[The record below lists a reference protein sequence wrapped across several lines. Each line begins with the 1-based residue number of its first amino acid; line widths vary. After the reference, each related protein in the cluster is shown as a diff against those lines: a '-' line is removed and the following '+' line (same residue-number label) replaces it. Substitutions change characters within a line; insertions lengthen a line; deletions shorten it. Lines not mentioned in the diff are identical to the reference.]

1 MPSGRAPR
9 PSVLRTPA
17 LGALAAAEVV
27 SSLGSR
33 MTYLALP
40 WFVLEGGNQLT
51 ALVGPAAA
59 GVLIAWIG
67 VTNVVYVDAATYLVS
82 FALVKLCVPE
92 RPPFPT
98 SEASGVLAGL
108 RHLLGDRLLGPLLAT
123 ALVANLAGPAL
134 TASLSALAFEQ
145 YGRSSRVAGL
155 FFAAIGGGALLGV
168 GAAMGLLRAVA
179 PIRLAAAAF
188 ALGALS
194 LWALPFALPAAALA
208 VALAWFGAAT
218 PLVNAPL
225 LGLVTARTP
234 EALRAKVMLAVI
246 TVAMLAGPL
255 GALAAGPLI
264 ETAGVRFVLAL
275 VAGVM
280 TLASVAF
287 AAIAWAR
294 GEAGVAEP
302 RPSVVRTP

>member
-168 GAAMGLLRAVA
+168 GA
-179 PIRLAAAAF
+179 
-188 ALGALS
+188 
-194 LWALPFALPAAALA
+194 
-208 VALAWFGAAT
+208 
-218 PLVNAPL
+218 
-225 LGLVTARTP
+225 
-234 EALRAKVMLAVI
+234 
-246 TVAMLAGPL
+246 
-255 GALAAGPLI
+255 
-264 ETAGVRFVLAL
+264 
-275 VAGVM
+275 
-280 TLASVAF
+280 
-287 AAIAWAR
+287 
-294 GEAGVAEP
+294 
-302 RPSVVRTP
+302 